1 MPACCLKDLISTL
14 YFLPFSLILVCN
26 IAKLL
31 LIITH
36 LFNQLTLMILFHL
49 DVLFM
54 QEILPDPEA
63 CTLVVLVYLLYEVL
77 QEAPS
82 CSVLQCEVLYCFVQ
96 PLLSL
101 KIQSN
106 MCLWQFLFVLL
117 FLLELVLC
125 LSIAIPCYTEHTGPN
140 LFENFSSSIFLA
152 GHISMFRC
160 PPMEVEF
167 KVPLEGLCHQL
178 LYMLR
183 WYWLHAFIFLLN
195 FLFNL
200 SIMGLHL
207 NLCSLELFHDFH
219 LHSYRFM
226 GTTFAP

>member
-1 MPACCLKDLISTL
+1 MLQVFYIRFPSFESPGLGCIPGSIVPFTEDVPACCLKDLISTL

-31 LIITH
+31 LINTH

-82 CSVLQCEVLYCFVQ
+82 CSVLQCEVLYCFVH

-106 MCLWQFLFVLL
+106 MCL
-117 FLLELVLC
+117 
-125 LSIAIPCYTEHTGPN
+125 
-140 LFENFSSSIFLA
+140 
-152 GHISMFRC
+152 
-160 PPMEVEF
+160 
-167 KVPLEGLCHQL
+167 
-178 LYMLR
+178 
-183 WYWLHAFIFLLN
+183 
-195 FLFNL
+195 
-200 SIMGLHL
+200 
-207 NLCSLELFHDFH
+207 
-219 LHSYRFM
+219 
-226 GTTFAP
+226 